1 MIAGVG
7 VLGVAYF
14 VLTSSDEGKYQR
26 DKLMLRMPLIGNII
40 VMSELSRVAAT
51 ISTLFRAGVPLPE
64 VMTLASQSCENKV
77 IGRALTEVR
86 QEMLQG
92 QGLARPLSQRPIFPA
107 LMVQM
112 ASVGENT
119 GNLDT
124 TMDTVAVSYGMEAD
138 DRVSVMTGLITPI
151 TGIIMGGLVAFLAVA
166 LVSTMYGMMGSME

>member
-1 MIAGVG
+1 MIVGVV

-14 VLTSSDEGKYQR
+14 GLTRSDEGKYQR
-26 DKLMLRMPLIGNII
+26 DKVMLRMPLIGNII

-64 VMTLASQSCENKV
+64 VMTLASQSCENRV

-151 TGIIMGGLVAFLAVA
+151 TGVIMGGLVAFLAVA